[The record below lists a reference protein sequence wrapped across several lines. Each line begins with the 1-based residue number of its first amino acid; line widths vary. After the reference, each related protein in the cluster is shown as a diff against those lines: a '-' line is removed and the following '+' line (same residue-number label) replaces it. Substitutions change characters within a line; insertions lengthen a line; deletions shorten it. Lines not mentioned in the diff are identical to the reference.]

1 MSTAPDLVVPLAG
14 FRSWRVAN
22 DRLLSPYVPCR
33 WEGRVL
39 HAACWDA
46 NRRLQGGRGWLAEPH
61 DSPHPECQCGIYA
74 YDAPGLKA
82 YYGESWWCEGV
93 ISAWG
98 RVVVHGT
105 GWRAEHARV
114 EALAVPATDE
124 PRLVSALRRIA
135 ERLEVPLV
143 ARAALPEVAAA
154 AGAAVPNSLR
164 PAATP

>member
-1 MSTAPDLVVPLAG
+1 VTSAPDLVVPLAG
-14 FRSWRVAN
+14 FRSWRIAN

-46 NRRLQGGRGWLAEPH
+46 NRRLQGGRGWLAERH
-61 DSPHPECQCGIYA
+61 DSPHPACQCGIYA

-114 EALAVPATDE
+114 EALAAPAADDA
-124 PRLVSALRRIA
+124 RLGAAIRGIA
-135 ERLEVPLV
+135 ERLGVPLV
-143 ARAALPEVAAA
+143 ARDDLPEIAAA
-154 AGAAVPNSLR
+154 TGAGVPDALR
-164 PAATP
+164 PAASP

>member
-1 MSTAPDLVVPLAG
+1 VNGAPDLVVPLAG

-22 DRLLSPYVPCR
+22 GRLLSPYVPCR

-61 DSPHPECQCGIYA
+61 ASPHPECQCGIYA
-74 YDAPGLKA
+74 YDSPGLKT
-82 YYGESWWCEGV
+82 YHGESWWCEGV

-114 EALAVPATDE
+114 EALSVPAAAED
-124 PRLVSALRRIA
+124 PRLSAAVREIARR
-135 ERLEVPLV
+135 LGVPLV
-143 ARAALPEVAAA
+143 SRDALPELAAA
-154 AGAAVPNSLR
+154 AGGPVPPALR
-164 PAATP
+164 PGG